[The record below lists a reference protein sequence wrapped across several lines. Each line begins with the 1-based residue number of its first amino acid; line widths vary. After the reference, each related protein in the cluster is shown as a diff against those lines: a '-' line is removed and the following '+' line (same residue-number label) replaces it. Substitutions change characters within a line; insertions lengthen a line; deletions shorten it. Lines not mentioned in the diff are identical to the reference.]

1 MKIDECLLKPVC
13 DPSVQQSNTDSD
25 KENQS
30 QLRQHSDSSQS
41 QLRQHSDSQSQMRQH
56 ASTVFSQTAHDSQ
69 GNIIILFLLIT
80 L

>member
-30 QLRQHSDSSQS
+30 QLRQHSDS
-41 QLRQHSDSQSQMRQH
+41 QSQMRQH

-69 GNIIILFLLIT
+69 GNIITLFLLIT

>member
-30 QLRQHSDSSQS
+30 QLRQHSDS
-41 QLRQHSDSQSQMRQH
+41 QSQMRQH
-56 ASTVFSQTAHDSQ
+56 ASTIFSQTAHDSQ
-69 GNIIILFLLIT
+69 GNIIILLVT